1 MKSFRDKP
9 EYEDKEP
16 VRLNETKNKNE
27 KQASKMKKCP
37 YCAEEILAEAVKCR
51 YCGEY
56 LDKIPE
62 EYFGAI
68 GMGFAIA
75 CFVIAILC
83 FVSSF
88 DSREE
93 YNIIWSLA
101 SIVAGG
107 IVASISVIRRKQ
119 ISGKKANVFTSLTAV
134 SGILFFIA
142 LFLFWVILRPHRI
155 RF

>member
-1 MKSFRDKP
+1 MGDILSMFTFLITIGFQSPQR
-9 EYEDKEP
+9 
-16 VRLNETKNKNE
+16 
-27 KQASKMKKCP
+27 KKCP

-56 LDKIPE
+56 LDKTTK
-62 EYFGAI
+62 EYFVAI

-88 DSREE
+88 DSWGSREE
-93 YNIIWSLA
+93 YNKIWSLA

-107 IVASISVIRRKQ
+107 IVASISVIRSKR
-119 ISGKKANVFTSLTAV
+119 ISGNKANVFTLLRGARKLTAV
-134 SGILFFIA
+134 SAILFFIA
-142 LFLFWVILRPHRI
+142 LFLFWLILLPPNHRG
-155 RF
+155 RL